1 MLKRP
6 RPGTA
11 GGRAGHSVPEQHRP
25 GGRRRPA
32 LEEGAPTGHGGGRR
46 HARSSL
52 CRRPRGHGGHA
63 PFPPHLLRRGGG
75 WLGARPPWPRAQ
87 LSRSSRD
94 GNTPPDRT
102 PAGRL
107 NRRSEERFPAWAR
120 RSRPESKSPALTT
133 CFREHESPRDH
144 GLLGQPVRITKTE
157 ASGWDACLSVPAD
170 PQPGR
175 RLCHGGTEKAAEEGR
190 ATRGKGAHP
199 SGHKA
204 ASSDPSGGRTPS
216 GHAATKPRPLTRG
229 NVSFRHTFPQQEDS
243 LIPSHK
249 KSHDPMTEDT

>member
-1 MLKRP
+1 MP
-6 RPGTA
+6 
-11 GGRAGHSVPEQHRP
+11 
-25 GGRRRPA
+25 
-32 LEEGAPTGHGGGRR
+32 
-46 HARSSL
+46 
-52 CRRPRGHGGHA
+52 RPRGHGGHA
-63 PFPPHLLRRGGG
+63 PFPPHLLRHGGG

-107 NRRSEERFPAWAR
+107 NRRSEERFPASAR

-175 RLCHGGTEKAAEEGR
+175 RLCHGRGGARHPREGR
-190 ATRGKGAHP
+190 TPIGTQSRVLRPERGAHTI
-199 SGHKA
+199 GTRRHKA
-204 ASSDPSGGRTPS
+204 ASSDQRERFISTHISTARRFTNS
-216 GHAATKPRPLTRG
+216 E
-229 NVSFRHTFPQQEDS
+229 SQ
-243 LIPSHK
+243 K
-249 KSHDPMTEDT
+249 KSRSDDRRYLEALRTVASAVWIYLFGSN

>member
-46 HARSSL
+46 ARAVVTVPAASGP
-52 CRRPRGHGGHA
+52 RRARA
-63 PFPPHLLRRGGG
+63 FPTPLLRHGGG
-75 WLGARPPWPRAQ
+75 WLDARPPWPRAQ

-94 GNTPPDRT
+94 GNAPPDRT

-107 NRRSEERFPAWAR
+107 NRRSEERCPAWAR

-175 RLCHGGTEKAAEEGR
+175 RLCHG
-190 ATRGKGAHP
+190 
-199 SGHKA
+199 
-204 ASSDPSGGRTPS
+204 
-216 GHAATKPRPLTRG
+216 
-229 NVSFRHTFPQQEDS
+229 
-243 LIPSHK
+243 
-249 KSHDPMTEDT
+249 